1 MDQIKIDGLRFFA
14 HHGVYDFETEQGQMF
29 ELSAVLETDTRPA
42 GISDNLEDSVSYAEV
57 AQLLH
62 DELTKNT
69 YRLLEAAAEKA
80 CRSVLLHFPK
90 IHAITLELRKPDA
103 PIELDFQS
111 VSVKI
116 RRAWHT
122 AYIALGSNL
131 GDKAAYI
138 RNALKSLAESDCVRL
153 TAVSS
158 LIVTK
163 PYGGVEQDDFLNG
176 ACEIQ
181 TLLPPEE
188 LLSFLH
194 DLEASAG
201 RERTIVWGPRTLD
214 LDILLYDNLVIH
226 TPTLTI
232 PHPDMANRDFVL
244 RPLAEIARYAFHPL
258 TQKTIEQ
265 LLEELEAR

>member
-14 HHGVYDFETEQGQMF
+14 RHGVYDFETKQGQTF
-29 ELSAVLETDTRPA
+29 EVSAVLETNTRPA

-57 AQLLH
+57 AQLLY
-62 DELTKNT
+62 DELTQNT
-69 YRLLEAAAEKA
+69 YRLLEAAAENA

-90 IHAITLELRKPDA
+90 IHAITLELCKPDA
-103 PIELDFQS
+103 PIDLDFQS

-131 GDKAAYI
+131 GDKEAFI
-138 RNALKSLAESDCVRL
+138 RNAVTSLAESDSIQL
-153 TAVSS
+153 TAMSS

-176 ACEIQ
+176 ACEIK
-181 TLLPPEE
+181 TLFTPEE

-194 DLEASAG
+194 ALEASAG

-214 LDILLYDNLVIH
+214 LDILLYDDLVLH

-232 PHPDMANRDFVL
+232 PHPDMTNRDFVL
-244 RPLAEIARYAFHPL
+244 RPLTEIARYVFHPVA
-258 TQKTIEQ
+258 QKTIGQ